1 MEYAPINTVATKI
14 FLALSAPGSLI
25 DTASCG
31 KIPHP
36 CNISLSLTVYFPA
49 GNFKLSFPENVPNF
63 TSGFN
68 FCTSAKSIFLAVI
81 TSPIV
86 SPFLGMYVLGALIF
100 AIPLMISKSLALNAP
115 LGIKIVCPI
124 FGVPEPI
131 FLFMFLNVSTFS
143 LRLLA
148 MDSSVSPERKVYG
161 RVPEPPPRFAAF
173 IGIPLDP
180 VLALAFLFSLE
191 TNVTRFCPILF
202 PTTVEEFCILKPFVF
217 KEAAVVTV
225 KRMPTTFDRNEKNKS
240 SLSLSLSLFSRKK
253 NKKGQQ
259 SFEEN
264 EISISTTGVVVV
276 VFFRL
281 NSKEEE
287 KRPTDERKKT
297 DEKRLTTKKDRRRKK
312 RTDVLRKKRKI
323 EEKKEKQFLH
333 KNKEK
338 KVIH

>member
-1 MEYAPINTVATKI
+1 
-14 FLALSAPGSLI
+14 
-25 DTASCG
+25 
-31 KIPHP
+31 
-36 CNISLSLTVYFPA
+36 VYFPA

-180 VLALAFLFSLE
+180 VLAFAFLFSLE
-191 TNVTRFCPILF
+191 TNVPRFCPILF
-202 PTTVEEFCILKPFVF
+202 PTTVEEFCILKSFVF
-217 KEAAVVTV
+217 FKAAAVVTV
-225 KRMPTTFDRNEKNKS
+225 QRMPTTFFDRNEKTTKALF
-240 SLSLSLSLFSRKK
+240 LSLSFSLLS
-253 NKKGQQ
+253 
-259 SFEEN
+259 
-264 EISISTTGVVVV
+264 
-276 VFFRL
+276 
-281 NSKEEE
+281 
-287 KRPTDERKKT
+287 
-297 DEKRLTTKKDRRRKK
+297 
-312 RTDVLRKKRKI
+312 
-323 EEKKEKQFLH
+323 KEKQEGATKF
-333 KNKEK
+333 
-338 KVIH
+338 

>member
-180 VLALAFLFSLE
+180 VLAFAFLFSLE
-191 TNVTRFCPILF
+191 TNVPRFCPILF
-202 PTTVEEFCILKPFVF
+202 PTTVEEFCILKSFVFF

-225 KRMPTTFDRNEKNKS
+225 KRIMPTTFDRNEKKNKS
-240 SLSLSLSLFSRKK
+240 ALSLSLFLSSLERKTRRG
-253 NKKGQQ
+253 NKVLRKMK
-259 SFEEN
+259 FR
-264 EISISTTGVVVV
+264 ISTTVVVVV

-281 NSKEEE
+281 NSKEERKKDRLTNE
-287 KRPTDERKKT
+287 KRPTN
-297 DEKRLTTKKDRRRKK
+297 KKD
-312 RTDVLRKKRKI
+312 
-323 EEKKEKQFLH
+323 
-333 KNKEK
+333 
-338 KVIH
+338 

>member
-36 CNISLSLTVYFPA
+36 CNISRSLTVYFPA

-124 FGVPEPI
+124 FGVAEPI

-161 RVPEPPPRFAAF
+161 RVPEPPCFAAF
-173 IGIPLDP
+173 IVITLDP
-180 VLALAFLFSLE
+180 VLALVFLFSL
-191 TNVTRFCPILF
+191 TNFPRFCPILF
-202 PTTVEEFCILKPFVF
+202 PQSV
-217 KEAAVVTV
+217 
-225 KRMPTTFDRNEKNKS
+225 D
-240 SLSLSLSLFSRKK
+240 LSIVLFL
-253 NKKGQQ
+253 G
-259 SFEEN
+259 
-264 EISISTTGVVVV
+264 TC
-276 VFFRL
+276 
-281 NSKEEE
+281 
-287 KRPTDERKKT
+287 
-297 DEKRLTTKKDRRRKK
+297 
-312 RTDVLRKKRKI
+312 
-323 EEKKEKQFLH
+323 
-333 KNKEK
+333 
-338 KVIH
+338 

>member
-217 KEAAVVTV
+217 KAAAVVTV

-240 SLSLSLSLFSRKK
+240 SLSLSSFKDSSLERKTRK
-253 NKKGQQ
+253 GNKVLRKMKFR
-259 SFEEN
+259 SP
-264 EISISTTGVVVV
+264 TVVVVVV

-281 NSKEEE
+281 NSKEER
-287 KRPTDERKKT
+287 KKDRLTKKDRRTKKT
-297 DEKRLTTKKDRRRKK
+297 DEKKS
-312 RTDVLRKKRKI
+312 KI

>member
-217 KEAAVVTV
+217 KAAAVVTV

-240 SLSLSLSLFSRKK
+240 SLSLSSFKDSSLERKTRK
-253 NKKGQQ
+253 GNKVLRKMKFR
-259 SFEEN
+259 SP
-264 EISISTTGVVVV
+264 TGVVVVV

-281 NSKEEE
+281 NSKEER
-287 KRPTDERKKT
+287 KKDRLTKKDRRTKKT
-297 DEKRLTTKKDRRRKK
+297 DEKKS
-312 RTDVLRKKRKI
+312 KI

>member
-148 MDSSVSPERKVYG
+148 IDSSVSPERKVYG
-161 RVPEPPPRFAAF
+161 RVPEPPPCFAAF

-180 VLALAFLFSLE
+180 FLALVFLFSL
-191 TNVTRFCPILF
+191 TNVPRFCPILF
-202 PTTVEEFCILKPFVF
+202 PTSVEEFCILKPRVF
-217 KEAAVVTV
+217 KAVVVVTV
-225 KRMPTTFDRNEKNKS
+225 KLMPTTRPQREQKLSF
-240 SLSLSLSLFSRKK
+240 SLSFSLLSTLLSKEKQGGGNKVRKMKFRSPTVVLSLKFQRR
-253 NKKGQQ
+253 
-259 SFEEN
+259 EE
-264 EISISTTGVVVV
+264 
-276 VFFRL
+276 
-281 NSKEEE
+281 
-287 KRPTDERKKT
+287 KT
-297 DEKRLTTKKDRRRKK
+297 DEKRLT
-312 RTDVLRKKRKI
+312 LRKKD
-323 EEKKEKQFLH
+323 
-333 KNKEK
+333 
-338 KVIH
+338 

>member
-180 VLALAFLFSLE
+180 VLAFAFLFSSE

-217 KEAAVVTV
+217 KASFVTV
-225 KRMPTTFDRNEKNKS
+225 KLMPTTFDRNEKNKS
-240 SLSLSLSLFSRKK
+240 ALSLSLFLSSLERKTRK
-253 NKKGQQ
+253 GNKVLRKMKFR
-259 SFEEN
+259 SP
-264 EISISTTGVVVV
+264 TGVVVVV

-281 NSKEEE
+281 NSKEE
-287 KRPTDERKKT
+287 RKK
-297 DEKRLTTKKDRRRKK
+297 D
-312 RTDVLRKKRKI
+312 
-323 EEKKEKQFLH
+323 
-333 KNKEK
+333 
-338 KVIH
+338 

>member
-1 MEYAPINTVATKI
+1 
-14 FLALSAPGSLI
+14 
-25 DTASCG
+25 
-31 KIPHP
+31 
-36 CNISLSLTVYFPA
+36 VYFPA

-180 VLALAFLFSLE
+180 VLAFAFLFSLE

-202 PTTVEEFCILKPFVF
+202 PTTVEEFCILKLFVF
-217 KEAAVVTV
+217 KAVAVVTV
-225 KRMPTTFDRNEKNKS
+225 KRIMPTTFDRNEKNKS
-240 SLSLSLSLFSRKK
+240 ALSLSLSLFSSRKK
-253 NKKGQQ
+253 NNKGQQ
-259 SFEEN
+259 SMRKMKFR
-264 EISISTTGVVVV
+264 SPTGVVVVV

-281 NSKEEE
+281 NSKEE
-287 KRPTDERKKT
+287 RKK
-297 DEKRLTTKKDRRRKK
+297 D
-312 RTDVLRKKRKI
+312 
-323 EEKKEKQFLH
+323 
-333 KNKEK
+333 
-338 KVIH
+338 

>member
-217 KEAAVVTV
+217 KEASVVTV

-264 EISISTTGVVVV
+264 EISISNRSSSSSCVLSLKFQRG
-276 VFFRL
+276 
-281 NSKEEE
+281 EE
-287 KRPTDERKKT
+287 KRPTDE
-297 DEKRLTTKKDRRRKK
+297 KRPTNKKD
-312 RTDVLRKKRKI
+312 
-323 EEKKEKQFLH
+323 
-333 KNKEK
+333 
-338 KVIH
+338 

>member
-180 VLALAFLFSLE
+180 VLAFAFLFSLE

-202 PTTVEEFCILKPFVF
+202 PTTVEEFCVLKLFVF
-217 KEAAVVTV
+217 KAAAVVTV
-225 KRMPTTFDRNEKNKS
+225 KRIMPTTFDRNEKNKS
-240 SLSLSLSLFSRKK
+240 ALSLSLFLSSLERKTR
-253 NKKGQQ
+253 KGQQ

-264 EISISTTGVVVV
+264 EISISNRSSSSSCVLSLKFQRG
-276 VFFRL
+276 
-281 NSKEEE
+281 EE
-287 KRPTDERKKT
+287 KRPTDE
-297 DEKRLTTKKDRRRKK
+297 KRPTNKKD
-312 RTDVLRKKRKI
+312 
-323 EEKKEKQFLH
+323 
-333 KNKEK
+333 
-338 KVIH
+338 

>member
-180 VLALAFLFSLE
+180 VLAFAFLFSLE

-217 KEAAVVTV
+217 KASFVTV
-225 KRMPTTFDRNEKNKS
+225 KLMPTTFDRNEKNKS

-264 EISISTTGVVVV
+264 EISIS
-276 VFFRL
+276 
-281 NSKEEE
+281 NSSSSSSCVLSLKFQRGEE
-287 KRPTDERKKT
+287 KRPTDEKKT
-297 DEKRLTTKKDRRRKK
+297 DEKKS
-312 RTDVLRKKRKI
+312 KI

>member
-148 MDSSVSPERKVYG
+148 IDSSVSPERKVYG
-161 RVPEPPPRFAAF
+161 RVPEPPPCFAAF

-180 VLALAFLFSLE
+180 FLALVFLFSL
-191 TNVTRFCPILF
+191 TNVPRFCPILF
-202 PTTVEEFCILKPFVF
+202 PTSVEEFCILKPRVF
-217 KEAAVVTV
+217 KAVVVVTV
-225 KRMPTTFDRNEKNKS
+225 KLMPTTRPQREQKLSF
-240 SLSLSLSLFSRKK
+240 SLSFSLLSTLLSKEK
-253 NKKGQQ
+253 QGGGQQ
-259 SFEEN
+259 SEEN
-264 EISISTTGVVVV
+264 EISIS
-276 VFFRL
+276 
-281 NSKEEE
+281 NSCSFAEIPK
-287 KRPTDERKKT
+287 KRGKDRRKKT
-297 DEKRLTTKKDRRRKK
+297 DYL
-312 RTDVLRKKRKI
+312 
-323 EEKKEKQFLH
+323 EKKTDDGFF
-333 KNKEK
+333 
-338 KVIH
+338 